1 VKKMNSISPLIN
13 KVEWGVIDVNGL
25 GVFQDVKL
33 YPGGGREW
41 NWRETNTHHD
51 PGIQIADIDELL
63 SHGADNIVLSRG
75 MLGRLKIAQ
84 NTMEYLK
91 SKSINIY
98 IAETNEAVARYNKLA
113 RDSKAVGGLFH
124 STC

>member
-1 VKKMNSISPLIN
+1 MNSISPLIN

-63 SHGADNIVLSRG
+63 SHGADNIILSRG
-75 MLGRLKIAQ
+75 MLGRLKIAK

-98 IAETNEAVARYNKLA
+98 IAETNEAVARYNQLA

>member
-1 VKKMNSISPLIN
+1 MNSISPLIN

-63 SHGADNIVLSRG
+63 SHGADNIILSRG

-98 IAETNEAVARYNKLA
+98 IAETNEAVARYNQLA